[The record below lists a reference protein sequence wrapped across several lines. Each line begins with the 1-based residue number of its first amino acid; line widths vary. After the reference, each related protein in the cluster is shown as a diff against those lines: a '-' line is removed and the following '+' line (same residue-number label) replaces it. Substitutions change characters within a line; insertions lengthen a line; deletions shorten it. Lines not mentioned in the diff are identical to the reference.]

1 MARWW
6 RRRAH
11 EGSAPSL
18 ALAEDRVLPDAWR
31 AAANRRIAWWRLL
44 PPDQRARLETLTMW
58 FVDRMRWEAAR
69 DFAVTDE
76 MRVVVGANA
85 CRLILGFDDEL
96 ASGVDPFAKVSS
108 IIVHRSTVVLHG
120 QRSSGDGL
128 MSDGPYALHGQAHM
142 RGPVVLSWS
151 AITSDLFHPRRGRN
165 VVLHE
170 FAHQLDMIDGDI
182 DGVPPLG
189 DDETRAAWLA
199 VRDREFK
206 AVTAGRANPILDD
219 YAATNHAE
227 FFAVVAELFFTRPVE
242 LLAEM
247 PDLYDVL
254 RSMFRQDPALDWP
267 AQAGTARPSA

>member
-1 MARWW
+1 
-6 RRRAH
+6 
-11 EGSAPSL
+11 
-18 ALAEDRVLPDAWR
+18 LAEDRVLPDAWR

-189 DDETRAAWLA
+189 DDQTRAAWLA